1 MSSPAEPFDDGL
13 AAFALALVDP
23 AGLGG
28 VRLRAR
34 HGPARDAWLA
44 AARRLLPERAPQL
57 RCPATVETGRLLG
70 GLDTAATL
78 AAGRPI
84 IQTGL
89 LASADG
95 GMLLFAMA
103 ERLPRRVA
111 AIIADCMDRGM
122 ACTERDGLSA
132 VLPTRF
138 LVLALD
144 EGIDDEAPP
153 AILCNRLAFT
163 VELGPD
169 ARPAGS
175 PPDRAEISAAHAV
188 LPSVTVPEAIERA
201 LAQLSLTIAPRSMR
215 VALQLMRAA
224 RAAAALRGAA
234 TVSDEDAALALRLV
248 IGAPAVAEM
257 AEALPEQAPP
267 QQSEAGEEAQEPAH
281 EPDLSQAEII
291 LAAAAAS
298 LPPDLLEQGKAGAQR
313 NAASSAS
320 GRSDETAASARGAAV
335 GLANRPPRPD
345 SRIDLIATLRTA
357 APWQRIRARNAD
369 EPVLPLKVRA
379 SDLRYVR
386 RREHVGAT
394 AIFAVDASGSAAA
407 ARLAETKGAI
417 ELLLAECYVRRDEV
431 ALVAFRGD
439 RADII
444 LEPTRSLVRAK
455 KTLAGLPGGGPTP
468 LAHGIVATT
477 TLSAALQRRGKRA
490 LTVFLTDGRANVSL
504 DGRQGREAASAD
516 ALAMA
521 RRFRALGLRGLVIDT
536 AQRPQAPL
544 AALAAELGAEYVV
557 LPRGGSHRI
566 SAELSAR
573 LAG

>member
-1 MSSPAEPFDDGL
+1 MSSPAGPFDDGL

-78 AAGRPI
+78 AAGKPI

-169 ARPAGS
+169 ARPVGA
-175 PPDRAEISAAHAV
+175 PPDRAEISAARAV
-188 LPSVTVPEAIERA
+188 LPSVTVPETIERA

-215 VALQLMRAA
+215 IALQLMRAA

-234 TVSDEDAALALRLV
+234 TVSGEDAALALRLV

-257 AEALPEQAPP
+257 AEAL
-267 QQSEAGEEAQEPAH
+267 
-281 EPDLSQAEII
+281 
-291 LAAAAAS
+291 
-298 LPPDLLEQGKAGAQR
+298 AGAGTTATVR
-313 NAASSAS
+313 GGRGGAGAGPVAGRDHPCGS
-320 GRSDETAASARGAAV
+320 GRK
-335 GLANRPPRPD
+335 P
-345 SRIDLIATLRTA
+345 
-357 APWQRIRARNAD
+357 
-369 EPVLPLKVRA
+369 
-379 SDLRYVR
+379 
-386 RREHVGAT
+386 
-394 AIFAVDASGSAAA
+394 A
-407 ARLAETKGAI
+407 ARLAGTGQGRRPAQRGIVGFRPVGRDGGIGA
-417 ELLLAECYVRRDEV
+417 RR
-431 ALVAFRGD
+431 
-439 RADII
+439 
-444 LEPTRSLVRAK
+444 
-455 KTLAGLPGGGPTP
+455 GGGACQPSATAGF
-468 LAHGIVATT
+468 AHRPDRH
-477 TLSAALQRRGKRA
+477 AAHR
-490 LTVFLTDGRANVSL
+490 S
-504 DGRQGREAASAD
+504 
-516 ALAMA
+516 
-521 RRFRALGLRGLVIDT
+521 
-536 AQRPQAPL
+536 
-544 AALAAELGAEYVV
+544 ALAAHSS
-557 LPRGGSHRI
+557 P
-566 SAELSAR
+566 
-573 LAG
+573 